1 MNVEIKNLEST
12 IAQSESIQL
21 KLAPKVQYYDDPAF
35 KGEYVTGIDVSYSDD
50 KAYACAIV
58 THIPTSTVTRK
69 ERIVIDC
76 EFPYIPSHFYLRE
89 GPAVTKLLEKLDSTG
104 PILID
109 GNGILHPRRMGLA
122 SYIGVTL
129 DKQTIG
135 VAKSL
140 LLGSIGERVNN
151 IASIHEDGEEIGAAL
166 WIEKKM
172 NPIYVSIGHR
182 ISLKTAIEVVS
193 ISTLHGY
200 PEPLRRA
207 HLCSNCARGQ

>member
-1 MNVEIKNLEST
+1 MNDEIKNLESI
-12 IAQSESIQL
+12 IAKSESMQL
-21 KLAPKVQYYDDPAF
+21 KLASKVQYYDDPAF
-35 KGEYVTGIDVSYSDD
+35 KGEYVTGIDVSYRYD

-58 THIPTSTVTRK
+58 THIPTRTVTRK

-76 EFPYIPSHFYLRE
+76 EFPYIPGHFYLRE
-89 GPAVTKLLEKLDSTG
+89 GPAITKLLEKLDSTG

-109 GNGILHPRRMGLA
+109 GNGVLHPRRMGLA

-151 IASIHEDGEEIGAAL
+151 IASILEDGEEIGAAL

-182 ISLKTAIEVVS
+182 ISLKTAIEVVL
-193 ISTLHGY
+193 ISTLYGY
-200 PEPLRRA
+200 PESLRRA